1 MHTGPALRH
10 HLKISLWIAVVV
22 LAGLSCRKPGYKVI
36 VGKEG
41 YTHIISKGETL
52 ESIAEKYYGDKSLGK
67 ALGEYNGV
75 DPLSPLETGVTLI
88 VPFDRAEIERI
99 RTAQTADV
107 LYNKGTVLA
116 RTGQYEEAA
125 RYLESAVQADGTHVD
140 AWYNLALVY
149 GKLERSEK
157 AIPILGRLTQS
168 FPSEKTYHYSLGAA
182 LRLTDKHREALTE
195 FKKALEADPSYRE
208 AQYAVALTLEDL
220 GKRKQAMDEWVRY
233 LEIDSDSIWS
243 DEARMH
249 LDNLQ
254 RR

>member
-1 MHTGPALRH
+1 MYTGPILRH
-10 HLKISLWIAVVV
+10 HRAWLWIALVV
-22 LAGLSCRKPGYKVI
+22 LVGLSCRKPAQRVI

-41 YTHIISKGETL
+41 YTHVISKGETL
-52 ESIAEKYYGDKSLGK
+52 ESIAQRYYGDKSLGK

-75 DPLSPLETGVTLI
+75 DPLSPLRTGNTLI

-125 RYLESAVQADGTHVD
+125 RYLESAVEADGTHVD

-149 GKLERSEK
+149 GKLERSEM
-157 AIPILGRLTQS
+157 AIPILERLTYS
-168 FPSEKTYHYSLGAA
+168 FPSEKAYHYSLGAT
-182 LRLTDKHREALTE
+182 LRLVDKHSEALTE
-195 FKKALEADPSYRE
+195 FEKALEADPSYRE
-208 AQYAVALTLEDL
+208 AQYALALTLEDL
-220 GKRKQAMDEWVRY
+220 GKREQAMREWVRY
-233 LEIDSDSIWS
+233 LEIDGDSIWS